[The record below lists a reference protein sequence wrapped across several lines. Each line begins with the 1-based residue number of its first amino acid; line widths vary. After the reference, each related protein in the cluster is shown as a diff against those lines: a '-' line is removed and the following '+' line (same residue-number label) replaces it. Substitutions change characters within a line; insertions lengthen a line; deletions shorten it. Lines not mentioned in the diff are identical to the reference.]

1 MEREGEGGRGG
12 KECTIGLRLVNL
24 MTFSSYQRKI
34 RTLYLFDSDSLLSY
48 PIKLHIK

>member
-1 MEREGEGGRGG
+1 MEREGGGGGRVHHQL
-12 KECTIGLRLVNL
+12 GLRLVNL

-34 RTLYLFDSDSLLSY
+34 RTLYLFDPDSLLSY

>member
-1 MEREGEGGRGG
+1 MEREAEGGGG
-12 KECTIGLRLVNL
+12 GNECTIGLKLVNL

-34 RTLYLFDSDSLLSY
+34 RILHLFDPDSLLSH